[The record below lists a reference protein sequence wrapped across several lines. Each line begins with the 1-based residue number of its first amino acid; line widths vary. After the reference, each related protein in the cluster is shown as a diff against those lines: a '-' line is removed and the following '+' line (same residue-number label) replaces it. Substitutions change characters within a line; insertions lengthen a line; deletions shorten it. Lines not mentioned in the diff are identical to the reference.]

1 MGIDSLHLST
11 FAVFFAVEEETGMD
25 QHEEGIRNISLS
37 RERRTIMIMIW

>member
-25 QHEEGIRNISLS
+25 QHERDQEYLPL
-37 RERRTIMIMIW
+37 